1 MSRRPHCLLILTY
14 QVIDCHS
21 SSLEVSGGK
30 FDYFKKKKIILFEMT
45 KRKSTTDDLSLALS
59 SKKPKSDALLASSRE
74 KAVIPAVS

>member
-1 MSRRPHCLLILTY
+1 
-14 QVIDCHS
+14 
-21 SSLEVSGGK
+21 
-30 FDYFKKKKIILFEMT
+30 MT